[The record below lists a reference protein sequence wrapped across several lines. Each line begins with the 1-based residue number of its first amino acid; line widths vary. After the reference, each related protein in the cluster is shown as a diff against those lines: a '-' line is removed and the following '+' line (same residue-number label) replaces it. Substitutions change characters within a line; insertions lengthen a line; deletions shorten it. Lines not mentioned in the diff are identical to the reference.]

1 MRGVGGR
8 TRVLFVTTEYAP
20 FSKVGGLGDV
30 AGSLPQALRRAGV
43 DVRVVTPAWPGVLD
57 RVSASGL
64 KMTITKIG
72 RASCRER
79 V

>member
-30 AGSLPQALRRAGV
+30 PAPSPRRCAAPASTSGS
-43 DVRVVTPAWPGVLD
+43 
-57 RVSASGL
+57 
-64 KMTITKIG
+64 
-72 RASCRER
+72 
-79 V
+79 

>member
-30 AGSLPQALRRAGV
+30 AGSPRRCAA
-43 DVRVVTPAWPGVLD
+43 PASTS
-57 RVSASGL
+57 VS
-64 KMTITKIG
+64 
-72 RASCRER
+72 
-79 V
+79 